1 MAYPRNKEDRS
12 MKCSLKD
19 CHGQYE
25 RKTVIHTVRQGG
37 QVVVIDHVPAEVCA
51 VCGDV
56 LFRPETVQS
65 IEKLLREMKQPDSTA
80 PIYEFA

>member
-1 MAYPRNKEDRS
+1 MAYPRNKQDRS

-25 RKTVIHTVRQGG
+25 SKTVIHTVRQGE
-37 QVVVIDHVPAEVCA
+37 QVVVFDHVPAEVCA

-56 LFRPETVQS
+56 LFRPETVKS
-65 IEKLLREMKQPDSTA
+65 IDKLLREMKQPDSTA